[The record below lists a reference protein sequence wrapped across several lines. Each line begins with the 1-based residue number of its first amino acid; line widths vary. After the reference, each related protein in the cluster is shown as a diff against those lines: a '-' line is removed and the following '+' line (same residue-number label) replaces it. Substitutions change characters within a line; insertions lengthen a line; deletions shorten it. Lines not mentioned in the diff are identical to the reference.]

1 MFSQVSRPSLTENKS
16 SYGLALD
23 LIKAYI
29 ENLMDG
35 NPEVLTPYY
44 KLLENN
50 VCSVLVH
57 LNNKVCKF
65 FKHIF
70 FSSFSSIRQNNL
82 QIFQCLTTNLK
93 AAN

>member
-1 MFSQVSRPSLTENKS
+1 MFSQVSRLSLTENKS
-16 SYGLALD
+16 SYRLALD

-65 FKHIF
+65 SKHIF
-70 FSSFSSIRQNNL
+70 LIRQNNL

>member
-35 NPEVLTPYY
+35 NPEVLTTYY

-65 FKHIF
+65 SKHIF
-70 FSSFSSIRQNNL
+70 LIRQNNL